1 VTVLRLPAPM
11 FGAICALLAGGA
23 YAALAGFVIPT
34 QRALIM
40 LAVAMSGVLLRRR
53 FPPSQLLAA
62 AGLAV
67 LLYDPLIGHGGGFLA
82 VVHGG
87 GGDRVRNSR

>member
-1 VTVLRLPAPM
+1 M